1 MALNPNM
8 KIIVIDDMM
17 TMRKIITKMLRTMG
31 FKNIS
36 EADDGATAWPMIET
50 AQTTGEPYE
59 FIVSDWNMPKM
70 SGLDLLIKI
79 RETEG
84 IKATPFLMITA
95 EAEQSN
101 VVKVV
106 QAGVNNFI
114 VKPFKP
120 DTLKGKIEK
129 IFANLK

>member
-1 MALNPNM
+1 MPFDPSM
-8 KIIVIDDMM
+8 KTLVIDDMM
-17 TMRKIITKMLRTMG
+17 TMRKIITKMLKSIG
-31 FKNIS
+31 FTNVQ
-36 EADDGATAWPMIET
+36 EADDGATAWPMIE
-50 AQTTGEPYE
+50 AAKEAGEPFD

-79 RETEG
+79 RATEG
-84 IKATPFLMITA
+84 IKDTPFLMLTA

-106 QAGVNNFI
+106 QAGVSNFV

-120 DTLKGKIEK
+120 DTLKEK
-129 IFANLK
+129 IAKIFP

>member
-1 MALNPNM
+1 MAINPNM
-8 KIIVIDDMM
+8 KTIVIDDMM
-17 TMRKIITKMLRTMG
+17 TMRKIITKMLKQIG
-31 FKNIS
+31 FTNVS
-36 EADDGATAWPMIET
+36 EADDGATAWPMIQQ
-50 AQTTGEPYE
+50 AQESGEPFE

-84 IKATPFLMITA
+84 IKDTPFLMVTA

-106 QAGVNNFI
+106 QAGVSNFV

-120 DTLKGKIEK
+120 ETLQEKIEK
-129 IFANLK
+129 IFP

>member
-1 MALNPNM
+1 MPINPNM
-8 KIIVIDDMM
+8 KTIVIDDMM
-17 TMRKIITKMLRTMG
+17 TMRKIITKMLKQIG
-31 FKNIS
+31 FTNIQ
-36 EADDGATAWPMIET
+36 EADDGATAWPMSQQ
-50 AQTTGEPYE
+50 AQESGEPFE

-79 RETEG
+79 RATEG
-84 IKATPFLMITA
+84 IKDTPFLMVTA

-106 QAGVNNFI
+106 QAGVSNFV

-120 DTLKGKIEK
+120 DTLKEK
-129 IFANLK
+129 IAKIFP

>member
-1 MALNPNM
+1 MPINPNM
-8 KIIVIDDMM
+8 KTIVIDDMM
-17 TMRKIITKMLRTMG
+17 TMRKIITKMLKSIG
-31 FKNIS
+31 FTNIQ
-36 EADDGATAWPMIET
+36 EADDGATAWPMIEE
-50 AQTTGEPYE
+50 AKNAGEPFE

-79 RETEG
+79 RATEG
-84 IKATPFLMITA
+84 IKDTPFLMVTA

-106 QAGVNNFI
+106 QAGVSNFV

-120 DTLKGKIEK
+120 DTLKEK
-129 IFANLK
+129 IQKIFP